1 MQEERWRGGE
11 RKGSAWVSRD
21 NVIAEDEEDEDSE
34 EEDDKS
40 DYSEAAVAERP
51 ATTVVDDASPT
62 DRLQV
67 WRCRRQGRWRSRGSR
82 HCSSSGRG
90 APGRGGG
97 GDMGVAGR
105 EARRRL
111 GGRQRHLTAAAAAFP
126 LLCRRVWQTVSLNDR
141 RGPIL

>member
-67 WRCRRQGRWRSRGSR
+67 WRCRRQGRLERNFELDNGLPPLPQDPDS
-82 HCSSSGRG
+82 
-90 APGRGGG
+90 GGG
-97 GDMGVAGR
+97 GLSFAVPPCLADG
-105 EARRRL
+105 
-111 GGRQRHLTAAAAAFP
+111 QP
-126 LLCRRVWQTVSLNDR
+126 
-141 RGPIL
+141 